1 VRAWTGY
8 AIGGIPPFGH
18 DLQLATFVDE
28 DLLAH
33 KVVWAAAGTP
43 FAVFSVA
50 PDALARAVQARVIGV
65 S

>member
-1 VRAWTGY
+1 
-8 AIGGIPPFGH
+8 
-18 DLQLATFVDE
+18 VDE